1 MKFPILFF
9 MAILAAF
16 ISGCST
22 TESENVRTQGIR
34 AEIRVIAISSD
45 VDTDAAVEVYLFVG
59 SGGVGG
65 TLVEISGGD
74 GLRAYLDGVAY
85 ELTKTS
91 DLFGVYYA
99 ATLPTSSVNT
109 LYQVS
114 FERDEG
120 VSATESSVMLPEP
133 FEITSD
139 TSISA
144 TNSATLDITWSPQGA
159 GKLTLMYRF
168 SCEGGTNLSS
178 DLFGSRS
185 IDDDGA
191 FQMDLGDYLAADVTQ
206 CEGVIDLERTSS
218 GTLDTNFGE
227 GGYIQGVQHRSMN
240 IAVSE

>member
-1 MKFPILFF
+1 MKLPILIF
-9 MAILAAF
+9 MVICAAF

-34 AEIRVIAISSD
+34 AEIRVIATSSD
-45 VDTDAAVEVYLFVG
+45 VANDATVEVFLHVG

-74 GLRAYLDGVAY
+74 TLRAYLDGEAY
-85 ELTKTS
+85 GLTKTS

-109 LYQVS
+109 QYKVS

-139 TSISA
+139 TSIS
-144 TNSATLDITWSPQGA
+144 TTKSATLDITWSPQGA
-159 GKLTLMYRF
+159 GKLALLYQF
-168 SCEGGTNLSS
+168 SCDGGANQSS

-191 FQMDLGDYLAADVTQ
+191 FQMDLGDYLATDVTQ
-206 CEGVIDLERTSS
+206 CEGTIELERTSS

-227 GGYIQGVQHRSMN
+227 GGYIQGVQRRSLN

>member
-1 MKFPILFF
+1 MKFPTLFF
-9 MAILAAF
+9 MAIFSAF

-74 GLRAYLDGVAY
+74 GLRAYLDGIAY

-99 ATLPTSSVNT
+99 ATLPTSSVNSQ
-109 LYQVS
+109 YKVS

-139 TSISA
+139 TSIST

-159 GKLTLMYRF
+159 GNLTLMYRF
-168 SCEGGTNLSS
+168 NCEGGTNQSS

-191 FQMDLGDYLAADVTQ
+191 FQMA
-206 CEGVIDLERTSS
+206 
-218 GTLDTNFGE
+218 
-227 GGYIQGVQHRSMN
+227 
-240 IAVSE
+240 